1 MEVALESNKNLIF
14 VYKINF
20 MNHLINK
27 ISFGLEVAYLVHQ
40 NEELY

>member
-20 MNHLINK
+20 LNSKLNK
-27 ISFGLEVAYLVHQ
+27 VSFGLEVAYLVH
-40 NEELY
+40 